1 VHIQD
6 FRVVAHYSLP
16 AVDARNLLYAL
27 TNTPSA
33 RSSSPAAAADSI
45 QDEVLVYVHG
55 FLTPFNNAV
64 RNIALPSF
72 SFSAVL
78 VPFFGFAL
86 ILTE

>member
-1 VHIQD
+1 
-6 FRVVAHYSLP
+6 
-16 AVDARNLLYAL
+16 
-27 TNTPSA
+27 
-33 RSSSPAAAADSI
+33 
-45 QDEVLVYVHG
+45 VHG